1 MHTDRRIKRIAII
14 GGGTAGWIA
23 ASSLA
28 KKVGHTCLITL
39 VESPDIPTVGVGE
52 ATIPGIIEFIRF
64 LGIDQNDFMEHVRAT
79 IKLAI
84 RFIDWQ
90 HPGHQYWH
98 PFGPFGVAIDRLPF
112 YHFWHKARAA
122 GLDIDP
128 GHFNLELAMAGQNKF
143 IFPGNSLGIAQTL
156 RYALHFDAGLVAKY
170 LQIYAERKNVV
181 RLERC
186 VAGVTQREDGSI
198 DEVIFKEG
206 GRLQADLYI
215 DCTGFRGLLI
225 EGALKTGY
233 VDWAHLLP
241 NNRAVAMQVPN
252 QIPRGPYT
260 TATARPAGWQWKI
273 PLQHRVGT
281 GYVYSSDHISDD
293 AALQDLLA
301 QPGNSEP
308 LTEPR
313 FIRFVTGHRR
323 LFWNRNCVALGLGS
337 GFIEPLESTSIHLII
352 SGVYAL
358 LDHFPDLDFDPGN
371 IAHYN
376 AQMIGEFER
385 VRDFIILHYCT
396 SRRTDTEYWQRCQRI
411 ELPDDLAQRMELYQR
426 TGRIFHNRHEVFVE
440 LSWFF
445 VMEGMG
451 LRPQCWDPLVDAVN
465 WQEVRRV
472 MASLRK
478 NVAAQVAAAPTHDS
492 FYPEKPMETAPA
504 RGWTPV
510 KGVSA

>member
-1 MHTDRRIKRIAII
+1 MIKRIAIV

-23 ASSLA
+23 ASALA
-28 KKVGHTCLITL
+28 KKVGHTCSIQLI
-39 VESPDIPTVGVGE
+39 ESPDIPTVGVGE
-52 ATIPGIIEFIRF
+52 ATIPGIIDFIRF
-64 LGIDQNDFMEHVRAT
+64 LGIEQNDFLEHVQAT

-84 RFIDWQ
+84 RFIDW
-90 HPGHQYWH
+90 HHIGHRYWH
-98 PFGPFGVAIDRLPF
+98 PFGPFGVFIDRLPF
-112 YHFWHKARAA
+112 YHFWHKAKAN
-122 GLDIDP
+122 GLDVDLRD
-128 GHFNLELAMAGQNKF
+128 FNLEIAMAEQNRF
-143 IFPGNSLGIAQTL
+143 IFPGNSLGIAQQL
-156 RYALHFDAGLVAKY
+156 RYALHFDAGLVARY
-170 LQIYAERKNVV
+170 LRLYAEHRGVE
-181 RLERC
+181 RLERS
-186 VAGVTQREDGSI
+186 VSGATLREDGSI
-198 DEVIFKEG
+198 EAVVFKEG
-206 GRLQADLYI
+206 DRLEADLFI
-215 DCTGFRGLLI
+215 DCTGFRGVLI
-225 EGALKTGY
+225 EGALQTGY
-233 VDWAHLLP
+233 VDWTHLLP

-281 GYVYSSDHISDD
+281 GYVYSSEHISDD

-323 LFWNRNCVALGLGS
+323 KFWNKNCVALGLGS

-352 SGVYAL
+352 SGVYAQ
-358 LDHFPDLDFDPGN
+358 LDHFPDATFDPVN

-376 AQMIGEFER
+376 KQVIDEFER

-396 SRRTDTEYWQRCQRI
+396 TQRIDTEYWRHCQN
-411 ELPDDLAQRMELYQR
+411 LPLPEDLAERIDIYKR
-426 TGRIFHNRHEVFVE
+426 TGRIFQKRHEVFVE

-451 LRPQCWDPLVDAVN
+451 LRPRIYDPLVDATN
-465 WQEVRRV
+465 WEEAMRV

-478 NVAAQVAAAPTHDS
+478 NVAAEAAAAPLHDS
-492 FYPEKPMETAPA
+492 FYPATPRTDIAPA
-504 RGWTPV
+504 RGWQRANP
-510 KGVSA
+510 K